1 MIRHMMRATA
11 LDPDF
16 YNYVEASPQLTG
28 QAFLVVVFANTLA
41 FFGTWVGLEFSVGEE
56 ISRFFNRWVGMGSW
70 PVPEQGGFIVV
81 VVVGVLAAIAGWVVW
96 AAVTTFVGTKVFH
109 GTTSMGEMLRVLGFA
124 QSPRVIGIIPLLG
137 PVGSVWALVASV
149 VAIRE
154 GQDFGTAR
162 AIATGIVGWLAWFG
176 VLWAVSLLGVAIF

>member
-16 YNYVEASPQLTG
+16 YNHAEASPQLTG
-28 QAFLVVVFANTLA
+28 QAFFVVVVANTFA
-41 FFGTWVGLEFSVGEE
+41 SIGTWIGLEFSIGDE
-56 ISRFFNRWVGMGSW
+56 ITRVFNRWVGMGSW
-70 PVPEQGGFIVV
+70 PVAEQGGFIGV
-81 VVVGVLAAIAGWVVW
+81 VVVGVLAATAGWVVW

-149 VAIRE
+149 IAIRE
-154 GQDFGTAR
+154 GQEFNTPR
-162 AIATGIVGWLAWFG
+162 AIATAIVGWSAWFG
-176 VLWAVSLLGVAIF
+176 AVWLASLLGVAIF